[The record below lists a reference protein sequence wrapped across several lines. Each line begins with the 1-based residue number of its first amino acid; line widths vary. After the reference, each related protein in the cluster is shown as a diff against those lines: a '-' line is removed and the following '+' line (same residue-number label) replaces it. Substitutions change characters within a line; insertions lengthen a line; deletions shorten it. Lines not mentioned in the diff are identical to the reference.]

1 MKAPIKLTIRIL
13 LLNTALSD
21 ALAPL
26 SKRMPREVRDIEIL
40 RVSAQLDGED
50 YAASTE
56 AARKEAL
63 KWAKKR
69 AGRPL
74 PEAAWDLQDFE
85 VLVGGRSCTGISIEN
100 DALDLWSLRVED
112 PDDNVPGRIWSTE
125 IIIGGEVGGR
135 PHVSLRLIVSTTEP
149 DFTIEAHVPGPVL
162 QMIEAPGLIR
172 GARQL
177 FSEPVTIQ
185 TENDAEDLCDHLE
198 DGERR
203 LPIFV
208 VAMPEDDGKPR
219 INTAMLA
226 KAVAGLAR
234 TVLVPAEL
242 TWVLTKRFGK
252 YRSVFNGG
260 VRAYLRG
267 FSATDD
273 PFRHRLFLE
282 ADLSKTGGAS
292 ACVRSLRALA
302 AEVSISETRLGKDV
316 LDFAAV
322 RTASRKLRKT
332 DLSNQAAPDEELLK
346 TAEELV
352 ESLEKQIEEK
362 DKEIDGYIAEVEAAE
377 DRAQAAEQENRSLL
391 FRVRQLQAALAEG
404 GETPTEEPPLPQE
417 WSEFTD
423 WLDETYPD
431 KVLLT
436 PAARR
441 MARSPEFE
449 DVTQVARAIE
459 WLATVQHERRINGGG
474 SLRDVSIEN
483 GILNSP
489 CGGDTYA
496 TEWKGRRYDVDWHV
510 KTGSNVRD
518 PKRCLRI
525 YYFWVD
531 ETQQTVIDHLP
542 SHRRTSAT

>member
-1 MKAPIKLTIRIL
+1 MNTTFSEALTQ
-13 LLNTALSD
+13 
-21 ALAPL
+21 L
-26 SKRMPREVRDIEIL
+26 SKRMPRAVRDIEIL
-40 RVSAQLDGED
+40 RMSAQLEGED
-50 YAASTE
+50 YAASAE
-56 AARKEAL
+56 VARRAALA
-63 KWAKKR
+63 WAKRR
-69 AGRPL
+69 AGRTL
-74 PEAAWDLQDFE
+74 PKAAWDLQDFD
-85 VLVGGRSCTGISIEN
+85 LPVGGRSSTAVRIEN
-100 DALDLWSLRVED
+100 ETLDLWALRAED
-112 PDDNVPGRIWSTE
+112 PDKGVAGRVWSTE
-125 IIIGGEVGGR
+125 IVIGGEVGSR
-135 PHVSLRLIVSTTEP
+135 PHVSLRLIVSTSEP
-149 DFTIEAHVPGPVL
+149 DFSIEPHVPGPVL
-162 QMIEAPGLIR
+162 QMIDAPGLIR
-172 GARQL
+172 GARRL
-177 FSEPVTIQ
+177 TSEPVVIQ
-185 TENDAEDLCDHLE
+185 AENDAEDLCDHLE
-198 DGERR
+198 DPERR

-208 VAMPEDDGKPR
+208 VALPDDDGKPV
-219 INTAMLA
+219 IDTTMLA

-234 TVLVPAEL
+234 VVLVPAQL
-242 TWVLTKRFGK
+242 TWVLSKRFGK
-252 YRSVFNGG
+252 YRSVFNSG

-282 ADLSKTGGAS
+282 GDLRKTEGAV

-316 LDFAAV
+316 LDFASV

-332 DLSNQAAPDEELLK
+332 DLSDRAASDEELLK

-352 ESLEKQIEEK
+352 ESLENQVEEK

-391 FRVRQLQAALAEG
+391 FRVRQLQAAVTEDG
-404 GETPTEEPPLPQE
+404 GATTVEPPLPQE

-423 WLDETYPD
+423 WLDQTYPD

-441 MARSPEFE
+441 MARSPEFV
-449 DVTQVARAIE
+449 DVVLVARSIS
-459 WLATVQHERRINGGG
+459 WLATVQHDRRVNGGG
-474 SLRDVSIEN
+474 SLRDVQIEN

-496 TEWKGRRYDVDWHV
+496 ADFKGRRYDVDWHV
-510 KTGSNVRD
+510 KTGGNVRD

-525 YYFWVD
+525 YYFWEP

>member
-1 MKAPIKLTIRIL
+1 M
-13 LLNTALSD
+13 NTALSD

-26 SKRMPREVRDIEIL
+26 SKRMHRAVRDIEIL

-50 YAASTE
+50 HAASAE

-63 KWAKKR
+63 KWTQKR
-69 AGRPL
+69 AGRLL
-74 PEAAWDLQDFE
+74 PKVAWDMKDFD
-85 VLVGGRSCTGISIEN
+85 LPVGGRSSTAVRIEN
-100 DALDLWSLRVED
+100 DALDLWALRAED
-112 PDDNVPGRIWSTE
+112 PDKEVAGRVWSTE
-125 IIIGGEVGGR
+125 IIIGGEVGSR
-135 PHVSLRLIVSTTEP
+135 PHVSLRLIVSTTER
-149 DFTIEAHVPGPVL
+149 DFNIEPHVPGPVL

-172 GARQL
+172 GARKL

-185 TENDAEDLCDHLE
+185 TENGAEDLCDHLE
-198 DGERR
+198 DEERR

-208 VAMPEDDGKPR
+208 IAMPGDGGQPH
-219 INTAMLA
+219 IDTTVLA

-234 TVLVPAEL
+234 IVLVSAEL

-273 PFRHRLFLE
+273 PFRHRLFME
-282 ADLSKTGGAS
+282 ADLRKTGGAS

-332 DLSNQAAPDEELLK
+332 DLSNQAAPNEELLK

-352 ESLEKQIEEK
+352 ESLEKQIDEK
-362 DKEIDGYIAEVEAAE
+362 DKEIEGYIAEIEAVE
-377 DRAQAAEQENRSLL
+377 DRAHAAEQENRSLL
-391 FRVRQLQAALAEG
+391 SHVRQLQAALAEG
-404 GETPTEEPPLPQE
+404 DAAPTQEPPLPQD

-423 WLDETYPD
+423 WLDQTYPD

-449 DVTQVARAIE
+449 DVTLVASAIT
-459 WLATVQHERRINGGG
+459 WLATIQHDRRLNGGG
-474 SLRDVSIEN
+474 SLRDVQVVN

-496 TEWKGRRYDVDWHV
+496 ADWKGRRYEVDWHV
-510 KTGSNVRD
+510 KNGGNGRD

-525 YYFWVD
+525 YYFWEA
-531 ETQQTVIDHLP
+531 ETQQTIIDHLP

>member
-1 MKAPIKLTIRIL
+1 M
-13 LLNTALSD
+13 NTAFSE
-21 ALAPL
+21 ALGPL
-26 SKRMPREVRDIEIL
+26 SKRMPRAVRDIEIL

-50 YAASTE
+50 YAASAE

-69 AGRPL
+69 AGRAL
-74 PEAAWDLQDFE
+74 PKAAWDLQGFD
-85 VLVGGRSCTGISIEN
+85 LPVGGRSSTAVRIEN
-100 DALDLWSLRVED
+100 DTFDIWALRAED
-112 PDDNVPGRIWSTE
+112 PDKDVAGRVWSTE
-125 IIIGGEVGGR
+125 IVIGGEVGSR

-149 DFTIEAHVPGPVL
+149 DFTIEPHVPGPVL

-177 FSEPVTIQ
+177 FSEPVMIQ

-208 VAMPEDDGKPR
+208 VAMPEGGGIPH
-219 INTAMLA
+219 INTGVLA

-234 TVLVPAEL
+234 IVLVPAEL

-260 VRAYLRG
+260 ARAYLRG

-282 ADLSKTGGAS
+282 ADLRKTGGGS

-362 DKEIDGYIAEVEAAE
+362 DKEIDGYIAEVEATE
-377 DRAQAAEQENRSLL
+377 DRARAADQENRSLL

-404 GETPTEEPPLPQE
+404 GEAPTTEPPLPQD

-423 WLDETYPD
+423 WLDQTYPD

-449 DVTQVARAIE
+449 DVTLVARAIA
-459 WLATVQHERRINGGG
+459 WLATIQHDRRVNGGG
-474 SLRDVSIEN
+474 SLRDVQVEN

-496 TEWKGRRYDVDWHV
+496 ADWKGRRYEVDWHV
-510 KTGSNVRD
+510 KNGGNVRD

-525 YYFWVD
+525 YYFWEA
-531 ETQQTVIDHLP
+531 ETQQTIIDHLP

>member
-1 MKAPIKLTIRIL
+1 MP
-13 LLNTALSD
+13 TAFSE

-26 SKRMPREVRDIEIL
+26 SNRMQRAVRDIEIL
-40 RVSAQLDGED
+40 RVSAQLEGESFE
-50 YAASTE
+50 ASAE

-63 KWAKKR
+63 KWARKR
-69 AGRPL
+69 AGRSL
-74 PEAAWDLQDFE
+74 PNAAWDLQDFD
-85 VLVGGRSCTGISIEN
+85 LPVGGRSSTAVRIEN
-100 DALDLWSLRVED
+100 DVLDLWALRAED
-112 PDDNVPGRIWSTE
+112 PDKDVAGRVWSTE
-125 IIIGGEVGGR
+125 IVIGGEVGSR

-149 DFTIEAHVPGPVL
+149 DFAIEPHVPGPVL
-162 QMIEAPGLIR
+162 QMIETPGLVR

-177 FSEPVTIQ
+177 SSESVTIQ

-198 DGERR
+198 DRERR
-203 LPIFV
+203 LPVFV
-208 VAMPEDDGKPR
+208 VAMPEDDGKPH
-219 INTAMLA
+219 INTAVLA

-234 TVLVPAEL
+234 IVLVPAEL

-282 ADLSKTGGAS
+282 ADLRKTGGGS
-292 ACVRSLRALA
+292 ACVRNLRALA

-316 LDFAAV
+316 LDFASV
-322 RTASRKLRKT
+322 RTASKKLRKA
-332 DLSNQAAPDEELLK
+332 DVSNQAAPDGEHLK
-346 TAEELV
+346 FAEEWA
-352 ESLEKQIEEK
+352 ESLEKQVEEK
-362 DKEIDGYIAEVEAAE
+362 EKEIDGYVAEIEATE
-377 DRAQAAEQENRSLL
+377 ERAQAAEQENRSLL
-391 FRVRQLQAALAEG
+391 FRIRQLQAALAAG

-423 WLDETYPD
+423 WLDQTYPD

-449 DVTQVARAIE
+449 DVTLVARAIA
-459 WLATVQHERRINGGG
+459 WLATIQHDRRVNGGG
-474 SLRDVSIEN
+474 SLKDAHIEV

-489 CGGDTYA
+489 CGGDTYTA
-496 TEWKGRRYDVDWHV
+496 DWKGRRYDVDWHV
-510 KTGSNVRD
+510 KSGGNTRD

-525 YYFWVD
+525 YYFWEP
-531 ETQQTVIDHLP
+531 ETEQTVIDHLP
-542 SHRRTSAT
+542 SHRRTGAT

>member
-1 MKAPIKLTIRIL
+1 M
-13 LLNTALSD
+13 
-21 ALAPL
+21 
-26 SKRMPREVRDIEIL
+26 RDIEIL

-50 YAASTE
+50 HAVSAET
-56 AARKEAL
+56 ARREAL

-69 AGRPL
+69 AGRAL
-74 PEAAWDLQDFE
+74 PKAAWDFQGFE
-85 VLVGGRSCTGISIEN
+85 VLVGGRSCTGINIEN
-100 DALDLWSLRVED
+100 DALDLWALRVED
-112 PDDNVPGRIWSTE
+112 PDDTVPGRSWSTE
-125 IIIGGEVGGR
+125 IVIGGEVGSR

-149 DFTIEAHVPGPVL
+149 DFTIEPHVPGPVL

-177 FSEPVTIQ
+177 FSGPVTIQ

-198 DGERR
+198 DRERR
-203 LPIFV
+203 LPVFV
-208 VAMPEDDGKPR
+208 VAMAEDDGKSH
-219 INTAMLA
+219 INTVVLA

-234 TVLVPAEL
+234 IVLVPAEL

-282 ADLSKTGGAS
+282 ANLRKTDGGS

-316 LDFAAV
+316 LDFASV
-322 RTASRKLRKT
+322 RTASKKLRKA
-332 DLSNQAAPDEELLK
+332 DVSNQAAPDAERL
-346 TAEELV
+346 TFAEEWA
-352 ESLEKQIEEK
+352 ESLEKQVEEK
-362 DKEIDGYIAEVEAAE
+362 EKEIDGYVAEIEATE
-377 DRAQAAEQENRSLL
+377 ERAQAAEQENRSLL
-391 FRVRQLQAALAEG
+391 FRIRQLQAALAEG

-417 WSEFTD
+417 WSDFTD
-423 WLDETYPD
+423 WLDQTYPD

-441 MARSPEFE
+441 MIRSPEFE
-449 DVTQVARAIE
+449 DVTLVARAIA
-459 WLATVQHERRINGGG
+459 WLATIQHDRRVNGGG
-474 SLRDVSIEN
+474 SLRDVQVEN

-496 TEWKGRRYDVDWHV
+496 ADWKGRRYDVDCHV
-510 KTGSNVRD
+510 KNGGNVRD

-525 YYFWVD
+525 YYFWEP
-531 ETQQTVIDHLP
+531 ETQQTIIAHLP

>member
-1 MKAPIKLTIRIL
+1 
-13 LLNTALSD
+13 
-21 ALAPL
+21 
-26 SKRMPREVRDIEIL
+26 MPRAVRDIEIL
-40 RVSAQLDGED
+40 RVSAQLEGED
-50 YAASTE
+50 YAASAE

-69 AGRPL
+69 AGRAL
-74 PEAAWDLQDFE
+74 PKAAWDLQDFD
-85 VLVGGRSCTGISIEN
+85 LPVGGRSSTAVRIEN
-100 DALDLWSLRVED
+100 DALDLWALRTED
-112 PDDNVPGRIWSTE
+112 PDKDVAGRVWSTE
-125 IIIGGEVGGR
+125 IVIGGEVGGR
-135 PHVSLRLIVSTTEP
+135 PYVSLRLIVSTNEP
-149 DFTIEAHVPGPVL
+149 DFTIEPHVPGPVL
-162 QMIEAPGLIR
+162 QMIEAPGLVR

-177 FSEPVTIQ
+177 FAEPGTIQ

-208 VAMPEDDGKPR
+208 VAMPEVGGQSHMD
-219 INTAMLA
+219 TAVLA

-234 TVLVPAEL
+234 IVLVPAEL

-252 YRSVFNGG
+252 HRSVFNGG
-260 VRAYLRG
+260 VRAYMRG

-273 PFRHRLFLE
+273 PYRHRLFLE
-282 ADLSKTGGAS
+282 ADLRKTDGGS
-292 ACVRSLRALA
+292 ACVRSLRTLA

-322 RTASRKLRKT
+322 RSASRKLRKT

-352 ESLEKQIEEK
+352 ESLEKQVEEK
-362 DKEIDGYIAEVEAAE
+362 DKEIDGYIAEVQAAE

-423 WLDETYPD
+423 WLDQTYPD

-449 DVTQVARAIE
+449 DVTQVARAIA

-474 SLRDVSIEN
+474 SLRDVPIEN

-496 TEWKGRRYDVDWHV
+496 ADWKGRRHNVDWHV
-510 KTGSNVRD
+510 KNGGNVRD

-531 ETQQTVIDHLP
+531 ETHQTVIDHLP
-542 SHRRTSAT
+542 AHRRTSAT

>member
-1 MKAPIKLTIRIL
+1 
-13 LLNTALSD
+13 
-21 ALAPL
+21 
-26 SKRMPREVRDIEIL
+26 MPRAVRDIEIL
-40 RVSAQLDGED
+40 RVTAQLEGED
-50 YAASTE
+50 YAASAE

-69 AGRPL
+69 AGRTL
-74 PEAAWDLQDFE
+74 PEAAWELRDFDLP
-85 VLVGGRSCTGISIEN
+85 VGGRNSTAVRIES
-100 DALDLWSLRVED
+100 DEIDLWALRAED
-112 PDDNVPGRIWSTE
+112 PDKDVAGRVWSTE
-125 IIIGGEVGGR
+125 VVVGGEVGSR

-149 DFTIEAHVPGPVL
+149 DFLIEPHVPGPVL
-162 QMIEAPGLIR
+162 QMIEAPGMIR
-172 GARQL
+172 GARRL
-177 FSEPVTIQ
+177 TSEPVKIKTA
-185 TENDAEDLCDHLE
+185 NDAEDLCDHLE
-198 DGERR
+198 DPERR

-208 VAMPEDDGKPR
+208 VALADGGGKAQ
-219 INTAMLA
+219 INTVVLS

-234 TVLVPAEL
+234 IVLVPAEL
-242 TWVLTKRFGK
+242 TWVLTNRFGK

-267 FSATDD
+267 FSSTDD

-282 ADLSKTGGAS
+282 ADLRKAGGAA

-302 AEVSISETRLGKDV
+302 ADISISETRLGVDV

-322 RTASRKLRKT
+322 RTAGKKLQKT

-362 DKEIDGYIAEVEAAE
+362 DKEIDGYIAEVEATE
-377 DRAQAAEQENRSLL
+377 DRAQAAEHENRSLL

-404 GETPTEEPPLPQE
+404 GEAPTEEPPLPQN

-423 WLDETYPD
+423 WLDQTYPD

-449 DVTQVARAIE
+449 DVTQVARAIA
-459 WLATVQHERRINGGG
+459 WLATVQHDRRVNGGG
-474 SLRDVSIEN
+474 SLRDAQVEN

-496 TEWKGRRYDVDWHV
+496 ADWKGRRYEVDWHI
-510 KTGSNVRD
+510 KTGGNVRD

-525 YYFWVD
+525 YYFWEP
-531 ETQQTVIDHLP
+531 ETLQTVVDHLP